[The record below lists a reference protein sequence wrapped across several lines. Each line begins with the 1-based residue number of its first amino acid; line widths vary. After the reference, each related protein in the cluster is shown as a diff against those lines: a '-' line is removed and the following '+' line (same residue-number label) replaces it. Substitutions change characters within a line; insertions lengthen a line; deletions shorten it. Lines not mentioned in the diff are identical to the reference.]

1 MNRENSKKQ
10 SAIDQGIVMFDRGEI
25 ENALAFLESNDIP
38 GDVIQ
43 RVLYNPDRR
52 RQYINDYLSGF

>member
-25 ENALAFLESNDIP
+25 EAALAFLESNNIP

>member
-25 ENALAFLESNDIP
+25 EEALAFLASNDIP
-38 GDVIQ
+38 ADVVQ

-52 RQYINDYLSGF
+52 RQYINDYLTGF

>member
-25 ENALAFLESNDIP
+25 EEALAFLESNNIP

-52 RQYINDYLSGF
+52 RQYINDYLTGY